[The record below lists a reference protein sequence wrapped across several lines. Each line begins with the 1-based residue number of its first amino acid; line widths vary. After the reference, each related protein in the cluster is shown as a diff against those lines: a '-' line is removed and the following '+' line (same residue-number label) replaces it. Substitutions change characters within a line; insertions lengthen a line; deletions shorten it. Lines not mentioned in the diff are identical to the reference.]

1 MKKLLLLLL
10 ISVILFFPPA
20 SVYLAMREAAKIKA
34 DAFEEERS
42 RVINSR
48 LEELAMPMSS
58 DNQFQMK
65 VARLARKAIL
75 DGQQAEEYYSMRARS
90 ADASIF
96 FQELADELLKNVDYP
111 CEIAFMFRL
120 SENRRHFRTFRYGSR
135 LGIEE
140 ILENFQKGSLLKKNP
155 LWTGYFAATLEEEAG
170 SLISSTIIPFRF
182 KDSMRVI
189 FGKSLNPEIYMLAL
203 ADLQPV
209 SWLESLKR
217 KISNANDDF
226 GTGYVPAGTS
236 LPVFSPWFTARA
248 SLRAKLTTF
257 IARAGQMPE
266 NVVIDGCRLYLGA
279 IDQRSETR
287 LFAVSAPATIDQT
300 DRKTGYL
307 VVLALAAI
315 STILFVII
323 GHKIMLNR
331 GVDLKI
337 RYLIPVIFIM
347 LFIQPLFSIIYLAN
361 EYLQTSYSNIQS
373 ATSEKLAG
381 ELNDLD
387 QQTNDSFLNRL
398 NLVRTLDSIEKIS
411 SYTGEIYTGSDD
423 FNYCIKLLH
432 SLDQKLLSRYFT
444 SLWMCRGDGE
454 FVAVSMRDD
463 GQYRAENKE
472 SDFAGFFNDRF
483 VEILDYHNNDGK
495 SGARPSQ
502 QKIQEEL
509 KGEYSRDFFLQLFG
523 PDIFFNFR
531 RYSPMYLDI
540 RTTYKKN
547 KLFGMPIKFDNR
559 YYAYIT
565 WHMDEKNATHD
576 FPVQSL
582 DLDSRSP
589 RLAIWGNE
597 RSTDTLKHALEETE
611 ARRPHL
617 LNLAKNSH
625 FSRAQTAT
633 VQKSDETI
641 TIRQA
646 FPCNYSFYTVAGS
659 ETIASFA
666 AYRKNLENRAL
677 LFLAGLALVS
687 FALAMAGARYF
698 TSPLRELTDATNQ
711 ITAGNYQI
719 EIGENHPDEFA
730 EIGAAF
736 NRIAAGLREG
746 SLLKGFVS
754 ESVRREIV
762 AGQEIDE
769 LAEKSELRTATIVFA
784 GVCDFASF
792 QSNHDE
798 HQIFELLQSLLQAS
812 DEATRMYGGE
822 IDKMIEDKI
831 MIVFEHHGEAP
842 GYQTNAIKAAMH
854 ISELV
859 FARTGH
865 RVAAGVNTGVV
876 VAGIMG
882 AAEARLSRTVVGDP
896 VNLSAR
902 LASLATK
909 RPDGGVIISGSLVA
923 TIPAGHNCE
932 KLPISSV
939 KGKTQAVEAYEV
951 SKVSHQPS

>member
-1 MKKLLLLLL
+1 MKKLLMLLL
-10 ISVILFFPPA
+10 ISVILFFPPV
-20 SVYLAMREAAKIKA
+20 SVYFAMQEAARMQT
-34 DAFEEERS
+34 DAFEEERA
-42 RVINSR
+42 RVIASR

-58 DNQFQMK
+58 DSQFQMN
-65 VARLARKAIL
+65 VSRLARKVIL
-75 DGQQAEEYYSMRARS
+75 DGKQAEEYYSLRARS

-96 FQELADELLKNVDYP
+96 FQEIASELLDKVDYP

-120 SENRRHFRTFRYGSR
+120 SEDRRHFRTFRYGTR
-135 LGIEE
+135 LGIEA
-140 ILENFQKGSLLKKNP
+140 ILQNFSKNTIVDKNP

-170 SLISSTIIPFRF
+170 SLISSTIIPFRS
-182 KDSMRVI
+182 KNGMRVI
-189 FGKSLNPEIYMLAL
+189 FGKSLNPEIYLLAL
-203 ADLQPV
+203 ADLHPI
-209 SWLESLKR
+209 SWLKSLKN
-217 KISNANDDF
+217 KIRNAKEDY
-226 GTGYVPAGTS
+226 GTGCLPAGTGQ
-236 LPVFSPWFTARA
+236 PVFSPWFDKKD
-248 SLRAKLTTF
+248 SLRARLTKF
-257 IARAGQMPE
+257 IAKAGPTSE
-266 NVVIDGCRLYLGA
+266 TVDIDGCRLYLAA

-287 LFAVSAPATIDQT
+287 LFAVAGPVAADSAN
-300 DRKTGYL
+300 RRTGKFL
-307 VVLALAAI
+307 VIILAAI
-315 STILFVII
+315 STLLFIMI
-323 GHKIMLNR
+323 GQKIMLNR
-331 GVDLKI
+331 GFDLKI
-337 RYLIPVIFIM
+337 RFLIPLIFLM
-347 LFIQPLFSIIYLAN
+347 LFIQPLFSMIYLAN
-361 EYLQTSYSNIQS
+361 EYLQTSYNNIQS
-373 ATSEKLAG
+373 ATSEKLSG

-387 QQTNDSFLNRL
+387 QQTNDNFLNRL
-398 NLVRTLDSIEKIS
+398 NLVRTFDSIERIS
-411 SYTGEIYTGSDD
+411 SYTHEPYTGSDD
-423 FNYCIKLLH
+423 FNYCITLLQT
-432 SLDQKLLSRYFT
+432 LDRQLLSRYFT
-444 SLWMCRGDGE
+444 SLWMCRDDGE

-463 GQYRAENKE
+463 DQYRAESKE
-472 SDFAGFFNDRF
+472 SDFTGFFNDRF
-483 VEILDYHNNDGK
+483 VEILDYHNNHGK
-495 SGARPSQ
+495 VITRHGGHH
-502 QKIQEEL
+502 IQDDL

-531 RYSPMYLDI
+531 RYFPMYLDI

-547 KLFGMPIKFDNR
+547 KLFGMPIRWGNR
-559 YYAYIT
+559 FHAYIT
-565 WHMDEKNATHD
+565 WHMDEKNAVHD
-576 FPVQSL
+576 FPLRFL
-582 DLDSRSP
+582 DLNSRSP

-597 RSTDTLKHALEETE
+597 RSTDTLKYALEETE

-617 LNLAKNSH
+617 LSLAKNSH
-625 FSRAQTAT
+625 FNRAQTAG
-633 VQKSDETI
+633 VEKLDETI

-666 AYRKNLENRAL
+666 AYRKDLEKKTLFFLAALAL
-677 LFLAGLALVS
+677 LS

-698 TSPLRELTDATNQ
+698 TRPLRELTDATYQ

-719 EIGENHPDEFA
+719 EISQNHPDEFA

-746 SLLKGFVS
+746 NLLKGFVS

-769 LAEKSELRTATIVFA
+769 LAKRSELRNATIIFA
-784 GVCDFASF
+784 GICDFASF

-812 DEATRMYGGE
+812 DEATRIYGGE

-831 MIVFEHHGEAP
+831 MIVFEQNNENP
-842 GYQTNAIKAAMH
+842 DYQTNAIRTAMK
-854 ISELV
+854 ISDLV

-865 RVAAGVNTGVV
+865 HVAAGVNTGVV

-902 LASLATK
+902 LASLAGK
-909 RPDGGVIISGSLVA
+909 RPDGGVIISGILIDA
-923 TIPAGHNCE
+923 IPAGISCE

-951 SKVSHQPS
+951 RKVEHAQP